1 MFVFCRYAEMLLV
14 PRSELTTDKKDAADL
29 PPGGSESCGGG
40 VEDMQEVMRAMMK
53 QMVKRAVM
61 PSPIKRTLSQVEL
74 ERAHSVLYKMA
85 LTAKAEDATNIKAL
99 QGKHQGV
106 LLQPIVSASR
116 ASG

>member
-1 MFVFCRYAEMLLV
+1 MLLV
-14 PRSELTTDKKDAADL
+14 PRSELTADKKDAADL
-29 PPGGSESCGGG
+29 PPGGSESVGGGG

-99 QGKHQGV
+99 QGKHPGIITSTHLNLKTYLTKVVQT
-106 LLQPIVSASR
+106 
-116 ASG
+116 